1 MNSKPEH
8 SIHLEDL
15 GAFVSPKEFLLDN
28 SEQEL
33 IAACKAGKRVAQ
45 KRIYEL
51 FSAKMVWVCR
61 RYAKDME
68 QARDFMHD
76 GFIKVFLNITKF
88 RGDSSLETWITRI
101 MINNS
106 ITAIKKEVRK
116 GIKVNIDDV
125 NISESEG
132 ETFDFEL
139 ERKQPISARDVI
151 DAMDELPLG
160 YKTVLSLYI
169 LDGFTHKEIGEQLGI
184 SEGTSK
190 SQLAK
195 GKKQLAKTLKEKYQ

>member
-15 GAFVSPKEFLLDN
+15 GALVPPKEFLLNN

-51 FSAKMVWVCR
+51 FSSKMVFVCR
-61 RYAKDME
+61 RYASDMD

-76 GFIKVFLNITKF
+76 GFIKVFLNISKF

-106 ITAIKKEVRK
+106 ITSIKKEVRK

-125 NISESEG
+125 KLSES

-139 ERKQPISARDVI
+139 ERKQPISARQVI
-151 DAMDELPLG
+151 EAMESLPIG
-160 YKTVLSLYI
+160 YRTVLSLYI
-169 LDGFTHKEIGEQLGI
+169 LDGYTHKEIGDQLGI

-195 GKKQLAKTLKEKYQ
+195 GKRLLAKTLKDSYQ

>member
-1 MNSKPEH
+1 M
-8 SIHLEDL
+8 EDL
-15 GAFVSPKEFLLDN
+15 GALTPPKEFLLDN

-33 IAACKAGKRVAQ
+33 IAACKAGKKVAQ

-51 FSAKMVWVCR
+51 FSSKMVWVCR
-61 RYAKDME
+61 RYAKDNE

-76 GFIKVFLNITKF
+76 GFIKVFLNISKF

-106 ITAIKKEVRK
+106 ITAIKKEVKK

-125 NISESEG
+125 KLSESE
-132 ETFDFEL
+132 TFDYEL
-139 ERKQPISARDVI
+139 EQKQPISARQVI
-151 DAMDELPLG
+151 DALDELPIG

-169 LDGFTHKEIGEQLGI
+169 LDGYTHKEIGSHLGI

-195 GKKQLAKTLKEKYQ
+195 GKKLLAKTLKERYQ

>member
-1 MNSKPEH
+1 M
-8 SIHLEDL
+8 EDL

>member
-15 GAFVSPKEFLLDN
+15 GALVPPKEFLLEN

-33 IAACKAGKRVAQ
+33 IAACKAGKKVAQ

-51 FSAKMVWVCR
+51 FSSKMVFVCR
-61 RYAKDME
+61 RYANDME

-76 GFIKVFLNITKF
+76 GFIKVFLNISKF

-116 GIKVNIDDV
+116 GIKVNIEDV
-125 NISESEG
+125 QLSESE
-132 ETFDFEL
+132 TFDYEL
-139 ERKQPISARDVI
+139 ERKQPISARQVI
-151 DAMDELPLG
+151 DALDSLPIG
-160 YKTVLSLYI
+160 YRTVLSLYI
-169 LDGFTHKEIGEQLGI
+169 LDGFTHKEIGGQLGI

-195 GKKQLAKTLKEKYQ
+195 GKRLLAKTLKDKYQ

>member
-1 MNSKPEH
+1 M
-8 SIHLEDL
+8 EDL
-15 GAFVSPKEFLLDN
+15 GALTPPKEFLLDN

-33 IAACKAGKRVAQ
+33 IAACKAGKKVAQ

-51 FSAKMVWVCR
+51 FSSKMVWVCR
-61 RYAKDME
+61 RYAKDNE

-76 GFIKVFLNITKF
+76 GFIKVFLNISKF

-106 ITAIKKEVRK
+106 ITAIKKEVKK

-125 NISESEG
+125 KLSESE
-132 ETFDFEL
+132 TFDYEL
-139 ERKQPISARDVI
+139 EHKQPISARQVI
-151 DAMDELPLG
+151 DALDELPIG

-169 LDGFTHKEIGEQLGI
+169 LDGYTHKEIGSQLGI

-195 GKKQLAKTLKEKYQ
+195 GKKLLAKTLKERYQ